1 MRLLTLPFRYWW
13 VTLVT
18 ILILTWPVHLST
30 VAKWEW
36 NSSWLGVHPEKKRLM
51 LKLGPNYQF
60 QTLYN
65 NEFQICRYGKK
76 YKTIAIINTD
86 ICIPMVNKLP

>member
-1 MRLLTLPFRYWW
+1 
-13 VTLVT
+13 
-18 ILILTWPVHLST
+18 
-30 VAKWEW
+30 
-36 NSSWLGVHPEKKRLM
+36 M